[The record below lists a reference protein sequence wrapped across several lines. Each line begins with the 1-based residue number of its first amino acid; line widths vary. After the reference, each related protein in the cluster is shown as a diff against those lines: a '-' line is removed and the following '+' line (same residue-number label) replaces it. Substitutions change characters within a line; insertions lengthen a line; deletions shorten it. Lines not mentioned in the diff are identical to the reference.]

1 MSKAYFEED
10 ILRYCRQVVLKAM
23 NHVRANMRGSKRLQL
38 KESVENID
46 VEKDKQNI
54 TKAVDKEAENLIIA
68 SLSKKFKKL
77 PGIKA
82 FTVFSEELGIHTF
95 PESAR
100 EEDAELVIFIDPIDG
115 TEFIESLQG
124 GWCLMAVYDRKA
136 NDVIAA
142 VAGDIFLDRLY
153 WASRNGPAEA
163 LDFTTH
169 SWFKLDGGP
178 NPRTS
183 LNGARINF
191 LTTKVGRY
199 RSVANQT
206 RLLDA
211 VKENNGR
218 INLSWG
224 SNLII
229 QVAAGYADAA
239 VEFTKGFATYDILP
253 GFFIGKKA
261 GLTILDLDGKP
272 IETCLD
278 LDEIF
283 ATYRNDSTKPKRT
296 KFVAAKNEALAR
308 QILTLIDK

>member
-1 MSKAYFEED
+1 MSTTYSEED

-23 NHVRANMRGSKRLQL
+23 NHVRATMRGSKRLYL
-38 KESVENID
+38 KAAVENPD
-46 VEKDKQNI
+46 VDKDVSNV
-54 TKAVDKEAENLIIA
+54 TKAVDKEAEDLIIA
-68 SLSKKFKKL
+68 SLSKKFKK
-77 PGIKA
+77 IKGVNA

-95 PESAR
+95 PE
-100 EEDAELVIFIDPIDG
+100 DAKESDSDLVIFIDPIDG
-115 TEFIESLQG
+115 TEFIETLQG

-153 WASRNGPAEA
+153 WASQNGPAES

-178 NPRTS
+178 NPKTD
-183 LNGARINF
+183 LAGARINF

-199 RSVANQT
+199 RSVAGQAK
-206 RLLDA
+206 LLDA
-211 VKENNGR
+211 IEKNKGR

-253 GFFIGKKA
+253 GFFIGKRA
-261 GLTILDLDGKP
+261 GLTILDLEGNP
-272 IETCLD
+272 INTNLD

-283 ATYRNDSTKPKRT
+283 DTYRKDSTKPKRT
-296 KFVAAKNEALAR
+296 KFVAAKTEALAR
-308 QILTLIDK
+308 KVLELIDK

>member
-1 MSKAYFEED
+1 MNTSNVEED
-10 ILRYCRQVVLKAM
+10 ILRYCRQIVLKAM
-23 NHVRANMRGSKRLQL
+23 NHVRATMRGSKRLSL
-38 KESVENID
+38 KETIENID
-46 VEKDKQNI
+46 VQKDQQNL
-54 TKAVDKEAENLIIA
+54 TKAVDKEAEDLIIS
-68 SLSKKFKKL
+68 SLSKKFKKVSAV
-77 PGIKA
+77 KA

-95 PESAR
+95 PDGANEADS
-100 EEDAELVIFIDPIDG
+100 DLVIFIDPIDG

-124 GWCLMAVYDRKA
+124 GWCLIAVYDRRI

-153 WASRNGPAEA
+153 WASRNGTPEA

-178 NPRTS
+178 NPKTD
-183 LNGARINF
+183 LTGARINF

-206 RLLDA
+206 KLLDA
-211 VKENNGR
+211 IEENGGR

-253 GFFIGKKA
+253 GFFLGKKA
-261 GLTILDLDGKP
+261 GLSILDMEGNP
-272 IETCLD
+272 IETRLD
-278 LDEIF
+278 IEEIF
-283 ATYRNDSTKPKRT
+283 DTYRENPKKPKRT
-296 KFVAAKNEALAR
+296 KFVAAKTETLAR
-308 QILTLIDK
+308 KVLALLTI